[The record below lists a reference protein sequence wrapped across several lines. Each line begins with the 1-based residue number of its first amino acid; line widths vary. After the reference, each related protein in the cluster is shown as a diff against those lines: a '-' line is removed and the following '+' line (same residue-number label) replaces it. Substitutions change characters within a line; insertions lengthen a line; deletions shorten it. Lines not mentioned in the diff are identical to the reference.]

1 MRRLLLLFFVLC
13 TLILHGSCT
22 KVIHT
27 RQVLQSFHTEDDI
40 LKQLGPPDEK
50 NQGLGVE
57 EWVYYMGSKPALAQ
71 SNKTDTVQN
80 YSNHQNPGTLNRI
93 TAHTRFIRFMIDTN
107 KNVVGY
113 KNNGVDLTRK
123 VKQNPILVSLNFMGE
138 VLIGVIV
145 LGLYF
150 GVGNYI
156 NW

>member
-1 MRRLLLLFFVLC
+1 MLLFFVLC

-27 RQVLQSFHTEDDI
+27 RQVLQSFHTKDDI
-40 LKQLGPPDEK
+40 LKQFGPPDEK
-50 NQGLGVE
+50 KQGLGVE
-57 EWVYYMGSKPALAQ
+57 EWVYYRDSKPALAQ

-80 YSNHQNPGTLNRI
+80 YSTHRNPDSLNRI
-93 TAHTRFIRFMIDTN
+93 TPHTTSIRFMIDTN
-107 KNVVGY
+107 RNVVGY

-123 VKQNPILVSLNFMGE
+123 VKQNPVLVSLNFMGE
-138 VLIGVIV
+138 VLIGVIA

-150 GVGNYI
+150 GVENYI